1 MVNVILA
8 IDNDDATLG
17 EFYTECLNDLENFE
31 NDRCAITSLRSN
43 QLNDLAISISVPR
56 DCQFVFMAYS
66 HGSDS
71 ELLEGGMRPY
81 ISETSDL
88 TLFKGSFFYT
98 CSCNTGKRLGHSLI
112 SNECIS
118 YIGYKEK
125 FGIWDFNRAPF
136 VECANYGYKLFV
148 QGENVQTI
156 LEQMKEKYNEK
167 IDNYNND
174 IFGSVLLLAN
184 RNALLGLGD
193 LTYSINCI
201 MNT

>member
-8 IDNDDATLG
+8 IDDEDTILG

-31 NDRCAITSLRSN
+31 NDRCAITSLRSRR
-43 QLNDLAISISVPR
+43 LNDLAISVSVPR
-56 DCQFVFMAYS
+56 DSKFVFMAYS

-71 ELLEGGMRPY
+71 ELLVGGMRPY

-112 SNECIS
+112 NHECIS

-125 FGIWDFNRAPF
+125 FEIWDFNRAPF

-156 LEQMKEKYNEK
+156 LEQMKGKYDEK
-167 IDNYNND
+167 IDNYTND
-174 IFGSVLLLAN
+174 YFGAVHLLAN

-193 LTYSINCI
+193 LTYSIDSI
-201 MNT
+201 LNT